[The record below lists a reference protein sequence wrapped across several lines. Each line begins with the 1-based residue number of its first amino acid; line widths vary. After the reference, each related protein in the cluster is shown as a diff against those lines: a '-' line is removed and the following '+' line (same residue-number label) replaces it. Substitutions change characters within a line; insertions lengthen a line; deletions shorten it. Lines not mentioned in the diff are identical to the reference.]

1 MGSINK
7 REKRNKERGEVKA
20 EFSGNNLTP
29 YGGLGLFHQ
38 FNRKLGVEKAL
49 NRDNTTGISEGKY
62 GIGRKIVF
70 CSNRSRTLSFSRKC
84 HNPT

>member
-20 EFSGNNLTP
+20 EFSGKNLTP

-49 NRDNTTGISEGKY
+49 NRDNNTGINEGKSSQAV
-62 GIGRKIVF
+62 GDREP
-70 CSNRSRTLSFSRKC
+70 
-84 HNPT
+84 HM